1 MQQQVTNNCCG
12 HILLPSRYSLIIVIA
27 ASSLNLLKMYFNN
40 NLAIAK
46 GPVTMNKSFSLILLT
61 LLYLGFNSSVL
72 ADDDDKKLFVSL
84 ISDDLDRAAMAVSI
98 SNKVLSTGDIP
109 VTIFLS
115 AQGVRW
121 VDKNIPQNR
130 YVNGK
135 TISEMLQAF
144 MKSGGQVIVCKMCME
159 NIGGIKKEDVI
170 EGVKFKG
177 TLQALFA
184 DNTTVLTY

>member
-1 MQQQVTNNCCG
+1 M
-12 HILLPSRYSLIIVIA
+12 L
-27 ASSLNLLKMYFNN
+27 FNN
-40 NLAIAK
+40 NLAIDK
-46 GPVTMNKSFSLILLT
+46 GPGTMNKTFSLILLT

-72 ADDDDKKLFVSL
+72 ADDDGKKLFVSL

-159 NIGGIKKEDVI
+159 NIGGIKKEDAI
-170 EGVKFKG
+170 DGVKFKG

>member
-1 MQQQVTNNCCG
+1 MKK
-12 HILLPSRYSLIIVIA
+12 I
-27 ASSLNLLKMYFNN
+27 
-40 NLAIAK
+40 
-46 GPVTMNKSFSLILLT
+46 FSLLLLT
-61 LLYLGFNSSVL
+61 FLYFGINTTGF
-72 ADDDDKKLFVSL
+72 ADDDDKKLFVNL

-130 YVNGK
+130 YANGK
-135 TISEMLQAF
+135 TIPEMLQGF
-144 MKSGGQVIVCKMCME
+144 MKSGGQVILCKVCME
-159 NIGGIKKEDVI
+159 NVGGIKQEEVI
-170 EGVKFKG
+170 DGVKFTG
-177 TLQALFA
+177 TLSALFA

>member
-1 MQQQVTNNCCG
+1 MKK
-12 HILLPSRYSLIIVIA
+12 I
-27 ASSLNLLKMYFNN
+27 
-40 NLAIAK
+40 
-46 GPVTMNKSFSLILLT
+46 FSLMLFTILYFGINST
-61 LLYLGFNSSVL
+61 GF
-72 ADDDDKKLFVSL
+72 ADEDNKKLFVNL

-98 SNKVLSTGDIP
+98 SNKVLSTGKIP

-135 TISEMLQAF
+135 TMPEMLQGF
-144 MKSGGQVIVCKMCME
+144 MKSGGQVIICKMCME
-159 NIGGIKKEDVI
+159 NIGGIKQEEVI
-170 EGVKFKG
+170 DGVKFTG
-177 TLQALFA
+177 TLSALFA